1 VKKSQSILALSVLSI
16 AIISFFAA
24 ALAQSVSGTV
34 WTTDNAGTPSQHFL
48 VNQEVWVHWEGL
60 GAGIPMKINH
70 TTGSQPAD
78 DEWLAATAN
87 SKDSSPHSFFPEEVG
102 EYRVWVGETAV
113 CVWYSHVFFVVPES
127 LFGSLGAVGAA
138 SAAGLVYYRRKRR

>member
-60 GAGIPMKINH
+60 AAGIPMKINH
-70 TTGSQPAD
+70 TTGVPGVPDLQ
-78 DEWLAATAN
+78 WVAAAA
-87 SKDSSPHSFFPEEVG
+87 SSGSSPQPFFPKEVG